1 MIKDMT
7 VGNPSRI
14 LLGFSLPMILS
25 RMFQQLYNIVDSVVA
40 GQFAGVNALA
50 AVGASY
56 PVTMLFIAVA
66 TGAGMGS
73 SVIISQL
80 FGAKEYGRM
89 KSAIYTALISMAA
102 LSALF
107 TLLGLVFCTPLISLM
122 GTPEAIF
129 ADSDLYLRIYV
140 FGIFFLFIYNI
151 VTAVFNALGDSRTP
165 LFFLIFSSLFNVA
178 LDVWFVAGFEMG
190 VAGVAWA
197 TFIAQGISSIL
208 SALWLFRKL
217 QHIDADG
224 KVKLFDWRLLG
235 AMSKIA
241 VPSIIQQS
249 IVSIGQLGVQAL
261 VNRFDERVVAG
272 YSAAIKID
280 SFLKVAGM
288 SVSNAI
294 SSFTAQ
300 NIGAGTVNRIRK
312 GRNAAILTM
321 AVYSILAFAVIRLFG
336 AQIVGVFVDSK
347 ESAAD
352 VIKVGVEYLNIVGMF
367 YFACG
372 VLLIFNGLLRGSGRV
387 FAFTCA
393 TMTDLILRV
402 GSAYLL
408 ADAIGPSAIWWSIP
422 IGWCVA
428 MVLAGCFYFFRRV
441 DRKEFEQR
449 KTQESISG
457 RQ

>member
-7 VGNPSRI
+7 VGNPPRI

-25 RMFQQLYNIVDSVVA
+25 GMFQQLYNIVDSVVA

-80 FGAKEYGRM
+80 FGAREYRRM
-89 KSAIYTALISMAA
+89 KSAVYTALIAMVT

-107 TLLGLVFCTPLISLM
+107 TVLGLLFCTPLIRLM
-122 GTPEAIF
+122 GTPEVIF

-140 FGIFFLFIYNI
+140 YGIFFLFVYNI
-151 VTAVFNALGDSRTP
+151 VTAVFNALGDSKTP
-165 LFFLIFSSLFNVA
+165 LFFLLFSSLFNVG
-178 LDVWFVAGFEMG
+178 LDVWFVAGFQLG

-208 SALWLFRKL
+208 SVLWLFRKL
-217 QHIDADG
+217 NRIETEG
-224 KVKLFDWRLLG
+224 KVKPFDWRLLG

-249 IVSIGQLGVQAL
+249 IVSVGQLGVQAL

-288 SVSNAI
+288 SMSNAM

-300 NIGAGTVNRIRK
+300 NIGAGTVNRIPK
-312 GRNAAILTM
+312 GRNAAILSM
-321 AVYSILAFAVIRLFG
+321 AVYSVLAFAAIRLFG
-336 AQIVGVFVDSK
+336 GQIVGIFVDSK
-347 ESAAD
+347 EAAAD
-352 VIKVGVEYLNIVGMF
+352 VIKVGVEYLNIVSMF
-367 YFACG
+367 YFACA
-372 VLLIFNGLLRGSGRV
+372 VLLIFNGILRGSGRV

-402 GSAYLL
+402 SSAYLL

-428 MVLAGCFYFFRRV
+428 MVLAGCFYFARRV
-441 DRKEFEQR
+441 DRKEFERLEEQEAR
-449 KTQESISG
+449 SKT
-457 RQ
+457 

>member
-1 MIKDMT
+1 MT

-25 RMFQQLYNIVDSVVA
+25 GMFQQLYNIVDSVVA

-56 PVTMLFIAVA
+56 PITMLFIAVA

-80 FGAKEYGRM
+80 FGAKDFIRM
-89 KSAIYTALISMAA
+89 KSAIYTALISIAA

-107 TLLGLVFCTPLISLM
+107 TLLGIVFCTPLISLM

-140 FGIFFLFIYNI
+140 YGIFFLFLYNI
-151 VTAVFNALGDSRTP
+151 VTAVFNALGDSKTP
-165 LFFLIFSSLFNVA
+165 LFLLIFSSLFNVV
-178 LDVWFVAGFEMG
+178 LDIWFVAGFEMG

-197 TFIAQGISSIL
+197 TFIAQGLSAIL

-217 QHIDADG
+217 GRIKADG
-224 KVKLFDWRLLG
+224 RAKPFDWHLLG

-241 VPSIIQQS
+241 IPSIIQQS
-249 IVSIGQLGVQAL
+249 IVSVGQLGVQAL

-288 SVSNAI
+288 SVGNAI

-300 NIGAGTVNRIRK
+300 NIGAGTVSRIRS
-312 GRNAAILTM
+312 GRNAAIAVM
-321 AVYSILAFAVIRLFG
+321 AVYSVLAFAVIRLFG
-336 AQIVGVFVDSK
+336 DEIVGVFVDSK
-347 ESAAD
+347 EAAAD
-352 VIKVGVEYLNIVGMF
+352 VIQVGVEYLNIVSMF

-372 VLLIFNGLLRGSGRV
+372 VLLILNGILRGSGRV
-387 FAFTCA
+387 LAFTCS
-393 TMTDLILRV
+393 TMTDLVLRV
-402 GSAYLL
+402 SSAYLL
-408 ADAIGPSAIWWSIP
+408 ADVIGPSAIWWSIP
-422 IGWCVA
+422 IGWCIA
-428 MVLAGCFYFFRRV
+428 MVLAWCFTFFRRT
-441 DRKEFEQR
+441 DRREFVRLEAG
-449 KTQESISG
+449 K
-457 RQ
+457 